1 MDNTPMACP
10 TTPWGEISEEKMY
23 RLKGIKASQ
32 SFFKSPSGLNY
43 FTRTWL
49 PGDDS
54 GPSRALIC
62 MLHGYGNDISWTFQN
77 TAIHFAQIGFAA
89 VALDLEGHG
98 RSDGLRAYV
107 PNVDAL
113 VADCAAFFDSVWSS
127 DTAQFRALPRFL
139 YGESMGGAMCL
150 LIHLRDPT
158 GWDGAVMVAPMCRI
172 SDRVKPP
179 WPVAKLLTFLATF
192 APTLAIVPMEDLVDK
207 SVKVPSKRIVAR
219 CNPLR
224 YTGKPRLGTVVEL
237 LRVTDYVGQRLQ
249 DVDLPFIV
257 LHGDADVV
265 TDPSVSRNLY
275 EVAKSKDKTLKI
287 YEGMLHSLLFGEP
300 DENIAIV
307 LGDICNW
314 LTQRIDRK
322 ANKSNGDP

>member
-1 MDNTPMACP
+1 MASL
-10 TTPWGEISEEKMY
+10 TTPWGEISEEEMY

-32 SFFKSPSGLNY
+32 SFFKSPRGLNY

-49 PGDDS
+49 PGDDR
-54 GPSRALIC
+54 GPPRALIC

-77 TAIHFAQIGFAA
+77 TAIH
-89 VALDLEGHG
+89 G

-107 PNVDAL
+107 PDVDAL
-113 VADCAAFFDSVWSS
+113 VADCAAFFDSVWSN

-150 LIHLRDPT
+150 LVHLRNPT

-172 SDRVKPP
+172 SDKVKPP
-179 WPVAKLLTFLATF
+179 WPVAKFLTFLATF
-192 APTLAIVPMEDLVDK
+192 VPTLAIVPTEDLIDK

-219 CNPLR
+219 SNPRR
-224 YTGKPRLGTVVEL
+224 YTGKPRLGTVLEL
-237 LRVTDYVGQRLQ
+237 LRVTDYLGQRLQ

-307 LGDICNW
+307 LGDICDW

-322 ANKSNGDP
+322 ANKNNANAD

>member
-1 MDNTPMACP
+1 MACP
-10 TTPWGEISEEKMY
+10 TTPWGEISEEEVY
-23 RLKGIKASQ
+23 RLKGIKGSQ
-32 SFFKSPSGLNY
+32 SFFKSHRGLNY

-49 PGDDS
+49 PGDGR
-54 GPSRALIC
+54 GPPRALIC
-62 MLHGYGNDISWTFQN
+62 MVHGYGNDISWTFQN

-107 PNVDAL
+107 PDVDAL
-113 VADCAAFFDSVWSS
+113 VADCAAFFDSVWRN
-127 DTAQFRALPRFL
+127 DTAQFRGLPRFL

-150 LIHLRDPT
+150 LLHLRDPT
-158 GWDGAVMVAPMCRI
+158 GWDGAIMVAPMCRI
-172 SDRVKPP
+172 SDKVKPP
-179 WPVAKLLTFLATF
+179 WPVAKFLTFVAIF
-192 APTLAIVPMEDLVDK
+192 APTLAIVPTEDLVDK
-207 SVKVPSKRIVAR
+207 SVKVPSKRIVSR
-219 CNPLR
+219 SNPLR

-237 LRVTDYVGQRLQ
+237 LRVTEYVGQRLQ

-275 EVAKSKDKTLKI
+275 EVAKSKDKTRKI

-307 LGDICNW
+307 LGDICDW

-322 ANKSNGDP
+322 ANKSNANAD

>member
-1 MDNTPMACP
+1 MASL
-10 TTPWGEISEEKMY
+10 TTPWGEISEEEMY

-32 SFFKSPSGLNY
+32 SFFKSPRGLNY

-49 PGDDS
+49 PGDDR
-54 GPSRALIC
+54 GPPRALIC

-77 TAIHFAQIGFAA
+77 TAIH
-89 VALDLEGHG
+89 G

-107 PNVDAL
+107 PDVDAL
-113 VADCAAFFDSVWSS
+113 VADCAAFFDSVWSN

-150 LIHLRDPT
+150 LVHLRNPT

-172 SDRVKPP
+172 SDKVKPP
-179 WPVAKLLTFLATF
+179 WPVAKFLTFLATF
-192 APTLAIVPMEDLVDK
+192 VPTLAIVPTEDLIDK

-219 CNPLR
+219 SNPRR
-224 YTGKPRLGTVVEL
+224 YMGKPRLGTVLEL
-237 LRVTDYVGQRLQ
+237 LRVTDYLGQRLQ

-307 LGDICNW
+307 LGDICDW

-322 ANKSNGDP
+322 ANKNNADAD